1 MATGL
6 QGIINVAESIEID
19 RRKVVGVQYS
29 RSEIV
34 KVSSTPTRNP
44 WKFTVKVSAG
54 LPYSDARAL
63 LASIDNLDRST
74 PDVISFGNNAN
85 LAWITRYQGD
95 MTALQVS
102 AITVQSFVGN
112 QLVLTGLPATTS
124 TNYLF
129 KSGDY
134 IQIGAGTTHPF
145 PFTVVG
151 DVQRGSESTVTITT
165 HRPNFISTEVT
176 NLGIQVGK
184 DVSFKMLCT
193 NMPTYR
199 LIPGA
204 TQRVNGVMTNNAYI
218 EWDSDFEFYEYTGGA

>member
-6 QGIINVAESIEID
+6 QGIINVAETIEID
-19 RRKVVGVQYS
+19 RRRVVGVQYS

-44 WKFTVKVSAG
+44 WKFTIKVSAA

-74 PDVISFGNNAN
+74 PDTISFGANPN
-85 LAWITRYQGD
+85 LAWVTRYQGD
-95 MTALQVS
+95 MTPS
-102 AITVQSFVGN
+102 EINAITVASFTGT
-112 QLVLTGLPATTS
+112 QLTLANLPSMTA

-134 IQIGAGTTHPF
+134 IQIGSGGVNPY

-151 DVQRGSESTVTITT
+151 DVQRGSDSTITITT
-165 HRPNFISTEVT
+165 HRPNFISA
-176 NLGIQVGK
+176 NLVGSGITVGK
-184 DVSFKMLCT
+184 DVTFKMLCT

-204 TQRVNGVMTNNAYI
+204 SQRIDGTLVNNAFV
-218 EWDSDFEFYEYTGGA
+218 EWDTDFEFYEYTGGA